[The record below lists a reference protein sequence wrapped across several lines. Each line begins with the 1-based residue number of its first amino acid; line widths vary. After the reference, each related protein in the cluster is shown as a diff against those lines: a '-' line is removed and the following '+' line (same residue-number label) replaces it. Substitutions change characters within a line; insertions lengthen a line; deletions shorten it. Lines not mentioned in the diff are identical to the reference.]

1 MNIADQLF
9 TIFQLPSRS
18 KEKDMTE
25 TKEPEKDG
33 TVVLSLKAT
42 IEELVAYLGD
52 MEISGAAF
60 FIGVDNKTGR
70 LFTSLARV
78 DVPAGK
84 DMKKSASIRMYDSD
98 YLMSHEEVEMLN
110 YRGAEIY
117 LGHDEGDIVVR
128 VRDNEKKEE
137 DDVQV

>member
-1 MNIADQLF
+1 
-9 TIFQLPSRS
+9 
-18 KEKDMTE
+18 MTE

-33 TVVLSLKAT
+33 TVILSLKAT

-60 FIGVDNKTGR
+60 FLGVDNKTGK

-84 DMKKSASIRMYDSD
+84 DMKKSASIRMYDTD
-98 YLMSHEEVEMLN
+98 YLMSHEEVEMLR

-128 VRDNEKKEE
+128 VRNNEKKEE
-137 DDVQV
+137 DCVQV

>member
-1 MNIADQLF
+1 
-9 TIFQLPSRS
+9 
-18 KEKDMTE
+18 MTE
-25 TKEPEKDG
+25 TKETEKNG

-60 FIGVDNKTGR
+60 FIGVDNKTGK

-84 DMKKSASIRMYDSD
+84 DMKKSASIRMYDIN
-98 YLMSHEEVEMLN
+98 YLMSHEEVEMLR

-117 LGHDEGDIVVR
+117 LGHEGDDLVIR
-128 VRDNEKKEE
+128 VRDNERKES
-137 DDVQV
+137 DNV

>member
-1 MNIADQLF
+1 
-9 TIFQLPSRS
+9 
-18 KEKDMTE
+18 MTE
-25 TKEPEKDG
+25 TKETEKNG
-33 TVVLSLKAT
+33 TVILSLKAT

-60 FIGVDNKTGR
+60 FIGVDNRSGR
-70 LFTSLARV
+70 LFTSLSRV
-78 DVPAGK
+78 DIPAGK
-84 DMKKSASIRMYDSD
+84 DMKRSASIRMYDTG

-117 LGHDEGDIVVR
+117 LGHDESDIVVR
-128 VRDNEKKEE
+128 VRDNEKKEC

>member
-1 MNIADQLF
+1 
-9 TIFQLPSRS
+9 
-18 KEKDMTE
+18 MTE

-60 FIGVDNKTGR
+60 FLGVDNKTGK

-78 DVPAGK
+78 DIPAGK
-84 DMKKSASIRMYDSD
+84 DMNKSASIRMYDTD

-117 LGHDEGDIVVR
+117 LGHEEGDIVVR

-137 DDVQV
+137 DGVQV

>member
-1 MNIADQLF
+1 
-9 TIFQLPSRS
+9 
-18 KEKDMTE
+18 MTE
-25 TKEPEKDG
+25 TKETEKEG
-33 TVVLSLKAT
+33 TIILSLKAT

-52 MEISGAAF
+52 MEISGATF
-60 FIGVDNKTGR
+60 FIGVDNKSGR

-78 DVPAGK
+78 DIPAGK
-84 DMKKSASIRMYDSD
+84 DMKKSASIRMYDNN

>member
-1 MNIADQLF
+1 
-9 TIFQLPSRS
+9 
-18 KEKDMTE
+18 MTE

-60 FIGVDNKTGR
+60 FLGVDNKTGK

-78 DVPAGK
+78 DIPAGK
-84 DMKKSASIRMYDSD
+84 DMKKSASIRMYDTD
-98 YLMSHEEVEMLN
+98 YLMSHED
-110 YRGAEIY
+110 
-117 LGHDEGDIVVR
+117 GHDEGDIVVR